1 MFLFTQRGYFA
12 FFHMRQLRDTVIR
25 KTEILRQFH
34 MFLQQAFVHQ
44 LAFAVDDALDL
55 RDKER
60 INLGRVVDFLH
71 VKTSPQRFGN
81 DEKPFI
87 VHAP

>member
-1 MFLFTQRGYFA
+1 MFLFAQRGYFA
-12 FFHMRQLRDTVIR
+12 FFHMRQLRDAAIR
-25 KTEILRQFH
+25 KAEVLRQFH
-34 MFLQQAFVHQ
+34 MVLRQAFVHQ

-60 INLGRVVDFLH
+60 VDLRRVVDFLH
-71 VKTSPQRFGN
+71 VKTAPQRFGN